1 MTTKAFIAPSS
12 ELPEGHRGFS
22 SAGEVDDSVRGGEFS
37 GRVDL
42 FEGQRGQVAWVQA
55 IADLVALAIEA
66 DVAEGPAAEMAIDP
80 VGEDALVWTTE
91 LSGSSHD
98 AAAVDENRETKCLAV
113 FQREHFTGEFRGAVK
128 GDRRLSGKGFIHAC
142 GC

>member
-37 GRVDL
+37 GGEDL
-42 FEGQRGQVAWVQA
+42 IEGQRGQVARVEA
-55 IADLVALAIEA
+55 VADLVALAIEA

-80 VGEDALVWTTE
+80 VGEDALVWTAE
-91 LSGSSHD
+91 LTCPGHD

-113 FQREHFTGEFRGAVK
+113 FQREHFAGEFRGAVE
-128 GDRRLSGKGFIHAC
+128 GDRRLSGKGFV
-142 GC
+142 